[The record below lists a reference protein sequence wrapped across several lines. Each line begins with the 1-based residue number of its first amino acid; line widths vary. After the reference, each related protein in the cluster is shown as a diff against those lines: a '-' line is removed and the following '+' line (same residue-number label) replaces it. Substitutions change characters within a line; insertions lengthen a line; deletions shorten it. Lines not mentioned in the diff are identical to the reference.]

1 VPFLR
6 IQQVLRIASRNF
18 RRFRLQSVL
27 IVAASVTGTAGVIV
41 STGYAAGGRQKIL
54 DQFAQL
60 GTNVIIVTPQQSRAV
75 GGRARTGS
83 VVTTL
88 NESDYKAIV
97 QSVDGISSSSPTVS
111 STLRIRAGDLT
122 KNTTVV
128 GCDPDYFVIK
138 HWVLTFGSS
147 FDENALRQQSRIAL
161 LGATAARDLFGETN
175 PTGSRITI
183 NRVPFTVQGVLA
195 ERGQGLDSSNE
206 DDQVYIPLD
215 TAMHRLMNVD
225 YFNSVL
231 FNINNWSSMDYDA
244 DLIYQL
250 VAKRHRRRASSDDDF
265 LVQNRK
271 SLIDTQ
277 LSAFSRLTFLVG
289 WIAASALAVS
299 SLGVF
304 AVTWIG
310 IRNRTR
316 EVGTRRA
323 IGATRIDILVQF
335 FTEGVLGPIFGCL
348 SAIPIAYLALSLVDA
363 RVMQPLIFSPGAA
376 FAEALGSIT
385 LYAAFALL
393 SSLRAIQI
401 QPMVA
406 LRSE

>member
-1 VPFLR
+1 M
-6 IQQVLRIASRNF
+6 RNF
-18 RRFRLQSVL
+18 GRFRLQSVL
-27 IVAASVTGTAGVIV
+27 IVAASVTGTAGVIL

-88 NESDYKAIV
+88 NETDYKAIV
-97 QSVDGISSSSPTVS
+97 ESVDGIVASSPTVS
-111 STLRIRAGDLT
+111 GTLRIRAGDLT

-128 GCDPDYFVIK
+128 GCNPGYFAIK
-138 HWVLTFGSS
+138 HWALTSGSS
-147 FDENALRQQSRIAL
+147 FDENALRQQPRIAL
-161 LGATAARDLFGETN
+161 LGATAARDLFGDAN

-195 ERGQGLDSSNE
+195 ERGQGLDSANE
-206 DDQVYIPLD
+206 DDQVYVPLD
-215 TAMHRLMNVD
+215 TAMHRLMNLD
-225 YFNSVL
+225 YFSSIL
-231 FNINNWSSMDYDA
+231 FNIDSWSSMDDDA
-244 DLIYQL
+244 DQIYQL
-250 VAKRHRRRASSDDDF
+250 VARRHRHGASSDNDF

-277 LSAFSRLTFLVG
+277 LSAFARLTFLVR

-323 IGATRIDILVQF
+323 IGATRSDMLVQF
-335 FTEGVLGPIFGCL
+335 FTEGVLGPIFGCI
-348 SAIPIAYLALSLVDA
+348 SAIPIAYLVLRLVDA
-363 RVMQPLIFSPGAA
+363 RVMQPLIFSPTAA
-376 FAEALGSIT
+376 FSEALGSIA

>member
-1 VPFLR
+1 MPILR
-6 IQQVLRIASRNF
+6 FQQLLRIALRNF
-18 RRFRLQSVL
+18 GRFRLQSVL
-27 IVAASVTGTAGVIV
+27 IVAASVTGTAGVIL

-88 NESDYKAIV
+88 NETDYKAIV
-97 QSVDGISSSSPTVS
+97 ESVDGIVASSPTVS
-111 STLRIRAGDLT
+111 GTLRIRAGDLT

-128 GCDPDYFVIK
+128 GCNPGYFAIK
-138 HWVLTFGSS
+138 HWALTSGSS
-147 FDENALRQQSRIAL
+147 FDENALRQQPRIAL
-161 LGATAARDLFGETN
+161 LGATAARDLFGDAN

-195 ERGQGLDSSNE
+195 ERGQGLDSANE
-206 DDQVYIPLD
+206 DDQVYVPLD
-215 TAMHRLMNVD
+215 TAMHRLMNLD
-225 YFNSVL
+225 YFSSIL
-231 FNINNWSSMDYDA
+231 FNIDSWSSMDDDA
-244 DLIYQL
+244 DQIYQL
-250 VAKRHRRRASSDDDF
+250 VARRHRHGASSDNDF

-277 LSAFSRLTFLVG
+277 LSAFARLTFLVR

-323 IGATRIDILVQF
+323 IGATRSDMLVQF
-335 FTEGVLGPIFGCL
+335 FTEGVLGPIFGCI
-348 SAIPIAYLALSLVDA
+348 SAIPIAYLVLCLVDA
-363 RVMQPLIFSPGAA
+363 RVMQPLIFSPTAA
-376 FAEALGSIT
+376 FSEALGSIA